1 MAKQPYRHRL
11 TIKKGVAP
19 RATCCK
25 ISKRVHLFKE
35 DKTVELNSVA
45 LNSYKEKRR
54 HPRFS
59 VKLALDYWQTPDLI
73 QGGLVAN
80 ISETGLLIHCVHKI
94 QTGTILGIRVYLSID
109 NRLDCIEGKAKIVWM
124 NLHRE
129 KDWKGYRY
137 GVYIMQMPPNYQDR
151 LMKYILTLQKEESS
165 SN

>member
-1 MAKQPYRHRL
+1 M
-11 TIKKGVAP
+11 
-19 RATCCK
+19 
-25 ISKRVHLFKE
+25 
-35 DKTVELNSVA
+35 ELNSVA

-80 ISETGLLIHCVHKI
+80 ISETGLLIHSVHKI
-94 QTGTILGIRVYLSID
+94 QIGTKLGIRVYLSND
-109 NRLDCIEGKAKIVWM
+109 NRLDCIEGKAKIMWM

-129 KDWKGYRY
+129 QGWKGYRY
-137 GVYIMQMPPNYQDR
+137 GVYIIQMPSGYQNR
-151 LMKYILTLQKEESS
+151 LMKYILTLQEEESS

>member
-1 MAKQPYRHRL
+1 MLLIAKSAQ
-11 TIKKGVAP
+11 
-19 RATCCK
+19 
-25 ISKRVHLFKE
+25 SFKE
-35 DKTVELNSVA
+35 DKTVTLNSVA
-45 LNSYKEKRR
+45 LNSYQERR
-54 HPRFS
+54 QHPRFS
-59 VKLALDYWQTPDLI
+59 VKLPLDYWQTPEVI

-151 LMKYILTLQKEESS
+151 LMKYILTLQVEESS
-165 SN
+165 PNRGDISNA